1 MTGYYRCTSDLY
13 SIVIKNLLK
22 FSKDGVYE
30 CVENNLF
37 INNQREKDFIAV
49 EGWQKFFVPIYL
61 EDINIDELK
70 EVLELQL

>member
-13 SIVIKNLLK
+13 SIVIENLLK

-30 CVENNLF
+30 CVGNNLF
-37 INNQREKDFIAV
+37 INNQRKKDFIAV
-49 EGWQKFFVPIYL
+49 EGWQKFFVPIDL
-61 EDINIDELK
+61 EDVNIDELK

>member
-1 MTGYYRCTSDLY
+1 MSAYYICTKDLH
-13 SIVIKNLLK
+13 SIFIKNLLK

-30 CVENNLF
+30 CLEKNVF

-49 EGWQKFFVPIYL
+49 EGWQKFFVPIDL
-61 EDINIDELK
+61 EDVNIDELK